1 MKHFVKE
8 NAQMK
13 HFGKE
18 NAQMKHFVKQTHIE
32 MSKMIQ

>member
-13 HFGKE
+13 HFVKL
-18 NAQMKHFVKQTHIE
+18 NAQMKHFAKHTHIE
-32 MSKMIQ
+32 MTKMIQ